1 MPTVQFSRFGAPAE
15 VLDVVADDASAAP
28 PAPGAGEVRVA
39 LVAAPIN
46 PSDLYTIQG
55 TYGIRPTLP
64 ATPGW
69 EGLGR
74 VEALGAG
81 VTHLAVGDR
90 VLLVGASG
98 TWRSH
103 LVLPARALVALPP
116 GDDLQLAMLGVNPPT
131 AICLLDEYVT
141 LERGDWVVQNAAN
154 SGVGTAVL
162 AAARARGVHTVS
174 IVRREEAAEQLRALG
189 GDVAVVDGP
198 KLADRVKAAIRDAGG
213 DPARVRLGLDAVAGT
228 ATGQLMRCCAPG
240 AVVVNYGALS
250 GQPVTIDPREL
261 IFLETTLRGYWLSR
275 WFERAPRER
284 QRAVMT
290 EAATLVASGALRTP
304 VDATYPL
311 AQVREAC
318 AHAAREGRGGKVLLV
333 P

>member
-1 MPTVQFSRFGAPAE
+1 MPTVQFSRYGPPDE
-15 VLDVVADDASAAP
+15 VLEVVADAP
-28 PAPGAGEVRVA
+28 DPTPGAGEVVVA

-46 PSDLYTIQG
+46 PSDLYTIRG
-55 TYGIRPTLP
+55 TYGIRPALP

-74 VEALGAG
+74 VVSLGEG

-98 TWRSH
+98 TWRSR
-103 LVLPARALVALPP
+103 LVLPARGLVALPP

-131 AICLLDEYVT
+131 AICLLDEYAM

-154 SGVGTAVL
+154 SGVGTAVV
-162 AAARARGVHTVS
+162 AAARARGVHTAS

-198 KLADRVKAAIRDAGG
+198 KLAERVKEAVRAAGG
-213 DPARVRLGLDAVAGT
+213 DAARVRLGLDAVAGT
-228 ATGQLMRCCAPG
+228 ATGKLMRCCAPG

-250 GQPVTIDPREL
+250 GEPMVVDPREL

-275 WFERAPRER
+275 WFERAPRDR
-284 QRAVMT
+284 QRAVMQ
-290 EAATLVASGALRTP
+290 EAAALVASGALRTS
-304 VDATYPL
+304 VEATYPL
-311 AQVREAC
+311 AEARAAC
-318 AHAAREGRGGKVLLV
+318 AHAAREGRGGKVLLTEAAG
-333 P
+333 